1 MENFDLNIDNYD
13 LEDLLNLFHLNYEF
27 NEDELKMAKNRALK
41 THPDKSGLK
50 KEVFLF
56 FMKAFKM
63 IESIYDFKMKRAKS
77 AINTSY
83 ENEKMES
90 DKKTLLLKKLD
101 GMKAGEFNKW
111 FNNMFEKVKVNDNDV
126 DSGYGKWFKSNEDV
140 NEEKISNKRDM
151 EAVFNRKKAAS
162 RELIIHRGVNEMSY
176 NGGGYDLT
184 RSKPDEY
191 SSDIFSKLQ
200 YDDLRKAHTETV
212 VPVTQEDYLRRKKYS
227 SVEGLKKD
235 RAENNPSMLS
245 LQQSKD
251 LLNGRKTQQNLA
263 DTQRAF
269 KILKREEEINRANK
283 EWWKELRTLKN

>member
-1 MENFDLNIDNYD
+1 MDNFDFNIDNYD

-27 NEDELKMAKNRALK
+27 SEDDMKRAKLTALK

-56 FMKAFKM
+56 FMKAYKM
-63 IESIYDFKMKRAKS
+63 LESIYDFKMKRAKC
-77 AINTSY
+77 AKNTSY

-111 FNNMFEKVKVNDNDV
+111 FNSMFEKVKVNDDDV
-126 DSGYGKWFKSNEDV
+126 DGGYGKWFKSNEDV
-140 NEEKISNKRDM
+140 NEERVSNKRDM
-151 EAVFNRKKAAS
+151 DAVFNKKKAAS
-162 RELIIHRGVNEMSY
+162 RELILHKEVNEMSY

-212 VPVTQEDYLRRKKYS
+212 VPVTQEDYLRRKKYN
-227 SVEGLKKD
+227 SVESLKKE

-245 LQQSKD
+245 LQQSKQ
-251 LLNGRKTQQNLA
+251 LLKGRKSKEKMSNTR
-263 DTQRAF
+263 RAF

>member
-1 MENFDLNIDNYD
+1 MDNFDLNIDNYD

>member
-1 MENFDLNIDNYD
+1 MDNFDFNIDNYD

-27 NEDELKMAKNRALK
+27 NEEDMKKAKTRALK

-56 FMKAFKM
+56 FMKAYKM
-63 IESIYDFKMKRAKS
+63 LESIYEFKMKRAKC
-77 AINTSY
+77 AKNTSY

-101 GMKAGEFNKW
+101 GMKASEFNKW
-111 FNNMFEKVKVNDNDV
+111 FNSMFEKVKVNDD
-126 DSGYGKWFKSNEDV
+126 DIDGGYGKWFKSNEDV
-140 NEEKISNKRDM
+140 NEERVSNKRDM
-151 EAVFNRKKAAS
+151 DAVFNRKKAAS
-162 RELIIHRGVNEMSY
+162 RELILHKGVNEMSY

-212 VPVTQEDYLRRKKYS
+212 VPVTQEDYLRRKKYN
-227 SVEGLKKD
+227 SVESLKKE

-245 LQQSKD
+245 LQQSKQ
-251 LLNGRKTQQNLA
+251 LLKGRKSKEQVNN
-263 DTQRAF
+263 TQRAF

>member
-63 IESIYDFKMKRAKS
+63 IESIYDFKMKRTKS

>member
-1 MENFDLNIDNYD
+1 MDNFDFNIDNYD

-27 NEDELKMAKNRALK
+27 SEDDMKRAKSTALK

-56 FMKAFKM
+56 FMKAYKM
-63 IESIYDFKMKRAKS
+63 LESIYDFKMKRAKC
-77 AINTSY
+77 AKNTSY

-111 FNNMFEKVKVNDNDV
+111 FNSMFEKVKVNDDDV
-126 DSGYGKWFKSNEDV
+126 DGGYGKWFKSNEDV
-140 NEEKISNKRDM
+140 NEERVSNKRDM
-151 EAVFNRKKAAS
+151 DAVFNKKKAAS
-162 RELIIHRGVNEMSY
+162 RELILHKGVNEMSY

-212 VPVTQEDYLRRKKYS
+212 VPVTQEDYLRRKKYN
-227 SVEGLKKD
+227 SVESLKKE

-245 LQQSKD
+245 LQQSKQ
-251 LLNGRKTQQNLA
+251 LSKGRKSKEQMGN
-263 DTQRAF
+263 TQRAF